1 MLSLAIDISIILLL
15 LFLLYIGYYAG
26 IIKSFFA
33 VISGFFAIVLAENYP
48 YQVGIN
54 YYFVFVAIAIII
66 FLIGIFVFKIVK
78 FLYLSIFD
86 ELAGACFGFFLWFI
100 LSANVVIPSLDIY
113 VNQIQSKNIVI
124 PSLDVYVNQIQS
136 KIEKT
141 TSIISKLSKIILP
154 VFGKYIPSF
163 IDNKKIKNI
172 QDYMLFERRNE

>member
-33 VISGFFAIVLAENYP
+33 VVSGFFAIILAENYP

-54 YYFVFVAIAIII
+54 YYFVFVAVALII
-66 FLIGIFVFKIVK
+66 FLVGIFIFKIVK

-86 ELAGACFGFFLWFI
+86 KLAGACLGFFLWLI
-100 LSANVVIPSLDIY
+100 LSVNVI
-113 VNQIQSKNIVI
+113 I
-124 PSLDVYVNQIQS
+124 PSLDVYANQIQS

-141 TSIISKLSKIILP
+141 TSIISKLSKITLP
-154 VFGKYIPSF
+154 IFGKYIPSF

-172 QDYMLFERRNE
+172 QDYMSF

>member
-33 VISGFFAIVLAENYP
+33 VVSGFFAIILAENYP

-54 YYFVFVAIAIII
+54 YYFVFVAVAIII
-66 FLIGIFVFKIVK
+66 FLVGVFVFKVVK

-86 ELAGACFGFFLWFI
+86 KLAGACLGFFLWFI
-100 LSANVVIPSLDIY
+100 LSANVI
-113 VNQIQSKNIVI
+113 I
-124 PSLDVYVNQIQS
+124 PSLDVYANQIQS

-141 TSIISKLSKIILP
+141 TSIISKLSKITLP
-154 VFGKYIPSF
+154 IFGKYIPSF

-172 QDYMLFERRNE
+172 QNYMLF

>member
-1 MLSLAIDISIILLL
+1 MLSLAIDGSIILLL

-33 VISGFFAIVLAENYP
+33 VVSGFFAIILAENYP

-54 YYFVFVAIAIII
+54 YYFVFVAVALII
-66 FLIGIFVFKIVK
+66 FLVGIFIFKIVK

-86 ELAGACFGFFLWFI
+86 KLAGACLGFFLWLI
-100 LSANVVIPSLDIY
+100 LSANVI
-113 VNQIQSKNIVI
+113 I
-124 PSLDVYVNQIQS
+124 PSLDVYANQIQS

-141 TSIISKLSKIILP
+141 TSIISKLSKVTLP
-154 VFGKYIPSF
+154 IFGKYIPSF

-172 QDYMLFERRNE
+172 QNYMLF

>member
-1 MLSLAIDISIILLL
+1 MLSLAIDGSIILLL

-33 VISGFFAIVLAENYP
+33 VVSGFFAIILAENYP

-54 YYFVFVAIAIII
+54 YYFVFVAVALII
-66 FLIGIFVFKIVK
+66 FLVGIFIFKIVK

-86 ELAGACFGFFLWFI
+86 KLAGACLGFFLWLI
-100 LSANVVIPSLDIY
+100 LSVNVI
-113 VNQIQSKNIVI
+113 I
-124 PSLDVYVNQIQS
+124 PSLDVYANQIQS

-141 TSIISKLSKIILP
+141 TSIISKLSKVTLP
-154 VFGKYIPSF
+154 IFGKYIPSF

-172 QDYMLFERRNE
+172 QNYVLF

>member
-33 VISGFFAIVLAENYP
+33 VVSGFFAIILAENYP

-54 YYFVFVAIAIII
+54 YYFVFVAVAIII
-66 FLIGIFVFKIVK
+66 FLVGVFIFKIVK

-86 ELAGACFGFFLWFI
+86 KLAGACFGFFLWFI
-100 LSANVVIPSLDIY
+100 LSANVI
-113 VNQIQSKNIVI
+113 I
-124 PSLDVYVNQIQS
+124 PSLDVYANQIQS

-141 TSIISKLSKIILP
+141 TSIISKLSKVTLP
-154 VFGKYIPSF
+154 IFGKYIPSF

-172 QDYMLFERRNE
+172 QNYMLF

>member
-1 MLSLAIDISIILLL
+1 MLSLAIDGSIILLL

-33 VISGFFAIVLAENYP
+33 VVSGFFAIVLAENYP

-54 YYFVFVAIAIII
+54 YYFIFVAVALTI
-66 FLIGIFVFKIVK
+66 FLVGIFIFKIFK

-86 ELAGACFGFFLWFI
+86 KLAGACFGFFLWFI
-100 LSANVVIPSLDIY
+100 LSANVI
-113 VNQIQSKNIVI
+113 I
-124 PSLDVYVNQIQS
+124 PSLDVYANQIQS

-141 TSIISKLSKIILP
+141 TSIISKLSKVTLP
-154 VFGKYIPSF
+154 IFGKYIPSF

-172 QDYMLFERRNE
+172 QNYMLF